1 MGRRQAEMLQR
12 RGGRDGDGG
21 EQAEGE
27 VWRDAAGSRADIHL
41 CRSPSCTIVCQVG
54 HCLAFLTAKRGV
66 LGVILLAAEGI
77 FPGLNLMR
85 GESQPAEPG
94 LGLSE
99 MASAGGQ

>member
-1 MGRRQAEMLQR
+1 MEM
-12 RGGRDGDGG
+12 
-21 EQAEGE
+21 
-27 VWRDAAGSRADIHL
+27 VGSRQRERCGGMPPAAVPTSTSAAL
-41 CRSPSCTIVCQVG
+41 PSCTIVCQVG